1 MEAMFGKEKNDPET
15 VVGCVAEMKLT
26 VLSEAGE
33 RITLVRKKGPH
44 DHGDGKRSYRLYPAL
59 PNR

>member
-1 MEAMFGKEKNDPET
+1 MFGKEKNDPET

-33 RITLVRKKGPH
+33 RIRLVRKKGP
-44 DHGDGKRSYRLYPAL
+44 HGDGKRSYRLNPAL